1 MRKFYIMLAAGLI
14 SLAAAAQD
22 PTSEALPFMQLDYN
36 PSSLAMGSTV
46 VSSAATIPFSGI
58 KLAGGLSY
66 QNYMPQLSATQF
78 IGGGLAGSLDKLGY
92 SLSFVHGT
100 GEKMSIENSKIS
112 FHTPTEMLVSAG
124 LSYALL
130 DFLSIGVNAK
140 YAKEQPWTDTSIDGL
155 AADVILAGKVE
166 GIDFAAG
173 VTSLGQ
179 KVKSQSS
186 GEYNLPTALTLAAG
200 YRYEVSDEHAL
211 AARAK
216 VDSYLGGSLAAGAGV
231 EYCWS
236 GMFSARAGYHYG
248 GDSIV
253 PTFASAGLGICFSGL
268 TLDAAYLF
276 ASDVLGGTFALSAG
290 FRF

>member
-1 MRKFYIMLAAGLI
+1 MRKLYIMLAAGLL
-14 SLAAAAQD
+14 SLAAAAQN

-36 PSSLAMGSTV
+36 PSSIAMGSTV

-58 KLAGGLSY
+58 KLAGGVSY
-66 QNYMPQLSATQF
+66 QNYMPQLSATQY
-78 IGGGLAGSLDKLGY
+78 IGGGFAGSLDKVGY
-92 SLSFVHGT
+92 SFAFVHGT
-100 GEKMSIENSKIS
+100 GERVYVLDEAGT
-112 FHTPTEMLVSAG
+112 HYDPTEILVNAG
-124 LSYALL
+124 LSYAFLE
-130 DFLSIGVNAK
+130 FLSLGVNVK
-140 YAKEQPWTDTSIDGL
+140 YAKEQPWPNTSIDGL

-166 GIDFAAG
+166 GFDFAAG
-173 VTSLGQ
+173 VTAIGQ
-179 KVKSQSS
+179 KVKSQSLA
-186 GEYNLPTALTLAAG
+186 EYDLPGAITAGAG
-200 YRYEVSDEHAL
+200 YRYEFSDEHAFTV
-211 AARAK
+211 RAK
-216 VDSYLGGSLAAGAGV
+216 LDSYFTSGLAAGAGV

-236 GMFSARAGYHYG
+236 GMVSARAGYHYG